1 MASAKSL
8 EVPAHIAIIMDG
20 NGRWAEQRGLPK
32 IEGHKA
38 GGKAVRRTAEAAWEL
53 GVTFLTLYA
62 FSTENW
68 RRSPREV
75 SALMR
80 LLGDT
85 IDDNLDDMM
94 EKGTKL
100 RVIGRKSRIP
110 RSTLAKIEHA
120 IETTRANTN
129 NNLVVALNYGGRA
142 EIADAAQSIAT
153 EVAAG
158 KISAI
163 NVNEALIA
171 RHLYAPDIPDP
182 DLMIRTSGEKRLSNF
197 LLWEL
202 SYTELWFTETLWP
215 DFGRS
220 DLEQAI
226 ADFKARQRR
235 FGGRK

>member
-1 MASAKSL
+1 MALAESPDM
-8 EVPAHIAIIMDG
+8 PAHIAIIMDG
-20 NGRWAEQRGLPK
+20 NGRWAEQRGLPR

-38 GGKAVRRTAEAAWEL
+38 GGEAVRRTAEAAWEF
-53 GVTFLTLYA
+53 GVKFLTLYA

-68 RRSPREV
+68 KRSPREV

-80 LLGDT
+80 LLGKS

-94 EKGTKL
+94 EKGTRL

-110 RSTLAKIEHA
+110 GSTLAKLERA
-120 IETTRANTN
+120 VETTRGNTN

-142 EIADAAQSIAT
+142 EMADAAKAIAA

-158 KISAI
+158 KVNPK
-163 NVNEALIA
+163 NVDIDMIA

-202 SYTELWFTETLWP
+202 SYAELWFTETLWP
-215 DFGRS
+215 DFGKNE
-220 DLEQAI
+220 LKKAI
-226 ADFKARQRR
+226 NEFKSRKRR